1 MFDWLP
7 ASTGGL
13 TKDFCGH
20 HDKHFL
26 DLIFWGMRSNFI
38 SHLWF
43 TYPNFTLSYVWGIQ
57 SILVRSLIAQQTD
70 KSYIKNC
77 IDGTIA
83 LPVNTQLSSASL
95 PFFCCSFTTIWPQN
109 QWWQLTKTWTT
120 GKTQKLQ
127 ITLEEFGLTFLSWG
141 VTFLWWAE
149 SVWHLINVT
158 IRVWT
163 CCQSVSKEAVCHQEW
178 LV

>member
-1 MFDWLP
+1 MRNPIHPCEEFNSTADRQKLYKKLYRWNYSL
-7 ASTGGL
+7 AS
-13 TKDFCGH
+13 
-20 HDKHFL
+20 KH
-26 DLIFWGMRSNFI
+26 
-38 SHLWF
+38 
-43 TYPNFTLSYVWGIQ
+43 T
-57 SILVRSLIAQQTD
+57 
-70 KSYIKNC
+70 
-77 IDGTIA
+77 
-83 LPVNTQLSSASL
+83 LSSASL

-163 CCQSVSKEAVCHQEW
+163 CCQSVSKEECVIRNDSCRISLTDLSFKTVKRLENRT
-178 LV
+178 

>member
-70 KSYIKNC
+70 KSYTKYC

-109 QWWQLTKTWTT
+109 QWWIDKNMDRKDPKATDHP
-120 GKTQKLQ
+120 
-127 ITLEEFGLTFLSWG
+127 WG
-141 VTFLWWAE
+141 VWTNFLKLRSHIFVMSWIRLIPDKCHDQGLNLL
-149 SVWHLINVT
+149 SV
-158 IRVWT
+158 R
-163 CCQSVSKEAVCHQEW
+163 Q
-178 LV
+178 